1 MNILILGNGFDL
13 AHDLKTTYMDFLNYC
28 IEKNSKRLI
37 GMINYGTTFIDNI
50 WLRHFITTC
59 NNYGKNWIDL
69 EEEIFKVVLSLNKT
83 LKDMSGGDI
92 EVVFPLTFSIQKD
105 ILNFDF
111 NQIIDYL
118 KTCNNRIETDEKNY
132 TNIETNDFSHL
143 YFYID
148 NYQGFINFIY
158 DQLRAFVELFEK
170 YLDEVIMSEINSE
183 PKYQLS
189 LLQDTKPNIMNI
201 LFVLNFNYTDTLT
214 RLYEQ
219 IMDSRQKKSIRNFY
233 VHGKINSNNM
243 ILGTQFYD
251 NKSTDISPE
260 FNVFRKHNQRHKYN
274 TIEEYQD
281 LLHIIK
287 NSNGNTKRVFH
298 VIGHSLDKS
307 DSVILKHIFL
317 AHQNSIINIYYHNEE
332 TQEKLINNI
341 TEMIGEEEVMSKV
354 RFIYQHDHERGILIP
369 REEPALVE
377 N

>member
-13 AHDLKTTYMDFLNYC
+13 AHGLKTTYMDFLNYC

-69 EEEIFKVVLSLNKT
+69 EEEIFEVVLSLNKT

-105 ILNFDF
+105 ILNF

-251 NKSTDISPE
+251 NKNTDISPE

-287 NSNGNTKRVFH
+287 NSNDNTKREFH

-317 AHQNSIINIYYHNEE
+317 AHQDSIINIYYHNEE

-369 REEPALVE
+369 
-377 N
+377 

>member
-13 AHDLKTTYMDFLNYC
+13 AHGLKTKYMDFLNYC

-189 LLQDTKPNIMNI
+189 LLQDTIPNIMNI

-251 NKSTDISPE
+251 NKNTDISPE

-287 NSNGNTKRVFH
+287 NSNDNTKREFH

-317 AHQNSIINIYYHNEE
+317 AHQDSIINIYYHNEE

-354 RFIYQHDHERGILIP
+354 RFIYQHDHERGILTP
-369 REEPALVE
+369 QEEPSLVG